1 MIERLASWLNGRLEA
16 SKAVSK
22 SATKVFPE
30 SWTFLFGELA
40 LYCLIVL
47 VGTGMFL
54 ALFFEPSM
62 AETTYEGSYTAL
74 HGVQM
79 TAAYESAVRLSFDVP
94 AGLFFRQVHHWAAL
108 LFVAAMLV
116 HMLRV
121 FFTGAFRRPRDVN
134 WVIGVSLLV
143 LGIIEGFAGYSLLDD
158 VLSGVGVR
166 IMHAV
171 LVSIPVVGEDLALL
185 AFGGAFPGEVIIG
198 RLFTAHAIILPAVL
212 LGLVGMHLALVVR
225 QVHTQYPGPGR
236 TADNVVGLR
245 LWPAYAARSVGMFFV
260 TAAVL
265 AGLGGLV
272 QINPIWL
279 WGPYDPLLITT
290 AAQPDW
296 YMGWLEGALRLWPP
310 FEPQAF
316 NRMLPQ
322 PFLPAV
328 VLPGVLFA
336 TVGAWPWI
344 ERRITGDDREHHLL
358 DRPRDAPARTAFG
371 LAALSFLSVLFF
383 AGSQDLIAIA
393 LDVPLQNVTY
403 TLRTLAITL
412 PPVVGWVACRVAVSM
427 REGGTRPR
435 GESAFTELQAE
446 SEQEPADA

>member
-22 SATKVFPE
+22 SASKVFPE

-40 LYCLIVL
+40 LYCLVVL
-47 VGTGMFL
+47 VATGVFL

-62 AETTYEGSYTAL
+62 AETTYAGSYDAL
-74 HGVQM
+74 RGVHM

-116 HMLRV
+116 HVLRV

-134 WVIGVSLLV
+134 WVIGVGMLV

-158 VLSGVGVR
+158 VLSGVGIR

-185 AFGGAFPGEVIIG
+185 AFGGEFPGEVIIG
-198 RLFTAHAIILPAVL
+198 RLFTAHAIILPAIL
-212 LGLVGMHLALVVR
+212 LGLVAIHLAMVVR
-225 QVHTQYPGPGR
+225 QVHTQFPGPGR
-236 TADNVVGLR
+236 TEDNVVGLR

-272 QINPIWL
+272 QINPIWI

-316 NRMLPQ
+316 GRMLPQ
-322 PFLPAV
+322 PLLPAV
-328 VLPGVLFA
+328 VLPGVLFT
-336 TVGAWPWI
+336 TVAAWPWI
-344 ERRITGDDREHHLL
+344 ERRITGDDEEHHLL

-371 LAALSFLSVLFF
+371 AAALAFLSVLFF
-383 AGSQDLIAIA
+383 AGSQDLIAVA

-403 TLRTLAITL
+403 TLRTLAIVL
-412 PPVVGWVACRVAVSM
+412 PPVVYWGVHRTMVSL
-427 REGGTRPR
+427 RDSGVRPR
-435 GESAFTELQAE
+435 GESAFKDLE
-446 SEQEPADA
+446 SDREPADT